1 MAVASA
7 YVPHLYHQVHDWCYM
22 LALVAVFSAP
32 ALIAKIRHRL
42 WRRRV
47 MSAFR

>member
-1 MAVASA
+1 MASASA
-7 YVPHLYHQVHDWCYM
+7 YVPHLHHQVHDWCYM
-22 LALVAVFSAP
+22 LGLVVAFSVP
-32 ALIAKIRHRL
+32 AAIAEIRHRL